1 MTTKSQFRT
10 SSRHWLVF
18 SSGATLTLLLF
29 AGCKGIPTK
38 GERAARK
45 DFQTVSA
52 EFRPHAAAP
61 LPPVLSTNSTLEDY
75 VRFAMLNQPA
85 VAAAYYDWAAS
96 IERITVARS
105 LPDPVLTFQ
114 SDITDILKSLMPG
127 LMQAFPGPG
136 KLKAAAGVATAGS
149 QVKYFAFETAVL
161 QTAFNVKKAYYP
173 LWFLDQKIQ
182 IDRQTLDLL
191 AAIERIARA
200 QNEVGKVTLQDV
212 YRARIEEDGLT
223 TEIANLVDS
232 RNSLTAQLKGTL
244 GLRPGQPD
252 PPQPSE
258 FESTPLDL
266 TGDKVLAIAFAR
278 NPQLRALEVG
288 VRQAQA
294 AITLARKAN
303 VPDFSL
309 GLMADAEMSPT
320 LYRPQA
326 GMTLP
331 VLRYKIA
338 AEIHEAQA
346 GLKAAQAR
354 LTAEQIQLAVDFAV
368 QSYNYR
374 EITRNLALL
383 QNQLIPEARD
393 SLDIARA
400 GYVAG
405 QISFFNLIDA
415 ERTWLNFR
423 LRNVDEK
430 TRREI
435 VLADLSLS
443 IAGIA
448 PQGAPILPASSGL
461 AAADSNST
469 IEH

>member
-1 MTTKSQFRT
+1 MKSQPGT
-10 SSRHWLVF
+10 IWRHWNGLPV
-18 SSGATLTLLLF
+18 GAALGVILLT
-29 AGCKGIPTK
+29 GCQGVPTK
-38 GERAARK
+38 GERAARQ
-45 DFQTVSA
+45 DFRAVRT

-61 LPPVLSTNSTLEDY
+61 LLPVLTTNSRLQDY

-105 LPDPVLTFQ
+105 LPDPVLSFQ

-127 LMQAFPGPG
+127 LMQVLPGPG
-136 KLKAAAGVATAGS
+136 KLQAAGAIAS
-149 QVKYFAFETAVL
+149 AASRAKYFAFETSVL
-161 QTAFNVKKAYYP
+161 QTAFNVKRAYYP
-173 LWFLDQKIQ
+173 LWFLNQKIQ

-191 AAIERIARA
+191 AAFERIARA
-200 QNEVGKVTLQDV
+200 QNQVGKVTLQDV
-212 YRARIEEDGLT
+212 YRARIEEDRLT

-232 RNSLTAQLKGTL
+232 RNSLTAQLKGAL
-244 GLRPGQPD
+244 GLRPDQPD

-266 TGDKVLAIAFAR
+266 TGDKVLAIAFER
-278 NPQLRALEVG
+278 NPQLKALEAG

-338 AEIHEAQA
+338 AELHEAQS

-354 LTAEQIQLAVDFAV
+354 LTSEQIRIAVDFAV

-374 EITRNLALL
+374 EVTRNLALL
-383 QNQLIPEARD
+383 QNQLIPEAHR

-448 PQGAPILPASSGL
+448 PKGAPLLSSGQPL
-461 AAADSNST
+461 
-469 IEH
+469 